1 MIMYYY
7 IWLYMIIYDYIWLY
21 MIIYDYI
28 WSYMIIYDYI
38 LYYSILYYIIVYYI
52 ILYHIITYCIIS
64 YYNILYYTIL
74 LCYVI
79 WYYVLYKLYFTV
91 SPELPF
97 SGAKFSDTHLRG
109 PWNPRDWLLF
119 HWSILLKTKDIK
131 WVHPEMPLN
140 MWSRILCTNTNDQ
153 NKDQFQSW
161 PWLIHRHSLITA
173 WWLIPLSKWVITPVI
188 NGISRV
194 NPLIIGVITH
204 LLSGMS
210 HQVDSS
216 LQCCVSM
223 FTFSDK
229 FRKSKGSK
237 ALNFGQKTLAEV
249 CKVYVQMGPS
259 WDQSPGLQPTSLSE
273 RLIEGILVAKPR
285 SSATQIWPGTWWDH
299 WNSAKLRHVAHPAV
313 LKEQCP

>member
-1 MIMYYY
+1 M
-7 IWLYMIIYDYIWLY
+7 LYD
-21 MIIYDYI
+21 
-28 WSYMIIYDYI
+28 
-38 LYYSILYYIIVYYI
+38 
-52 ILYHIITYCIIS
+52 IIS
-64 YYNILYYTIL
+64 YI
-74 LCYVI
+74 
-79 WYYVLYKLYFTV
+79 LYFTV
-91 SPELPF
+91 SPELQF

-161 PWLIHRHSLITA
+161 PWLIHRHSLITGL
-173 WWLIPLSKWVITPVI
+173 LIAMLCFDVYHVY
-188 NGISRV
+188 
-194 NPLIIGVITH
+194 L
-204 LLSGMS
+204 
-210 HQVDSS
+210 
-216 LQCCVSM
+216 
-223 FTFSDK
+223 
-229 FRKSKGSK
+229 FRKIPKIQRQQSTE
-237 ALNFGQKTLAEV
+237 FRQKTLAEV

-259 WDQSPGLQPTSLSE
+259 WDQRPGLQPTSLSE
-273 RLIEGILVAKPR
+273 SLIEGILVAKAR